1 MNMTGTARRAA
12 RTKVAPND
20 AVVGEAARM
29 QRAYNGRQ
37 PGDPAR
43 AAQVLIKIAAM
54 DDPPFRLPLGTDALQ
69 ALERA
74 DRTRTDEL
82 RRWWALSAATD
93 F

>member
-1 MNMTGTARRAA
+1 
-12 RTKVAPND
+12 
-20 AVVGEAARM
+20 M